1 MKILLKKLRIS
12 NFKGI
17 TALVVNFAIETSI
30 FGANGTGKTSIA
42 DAWYWLLFG
51 KNSSDEKDFNIK
63 NTVQTDLNEMD
74 HEVEGILEI
83 DGEEVTLRHVYRE
96 KWQKKRGETIK
107 KYTGNEHEYF
117 WNDVPCL
124 LKDWNARIEKILNA
138 DTFKKITHPAYF
150 NTIPWQQR
158 REALIAMAGEVSNR
172 EIIGEDKELEQLLAN
187 MGKKTIKEY
196 RSELSAR
203 KKKIK
208 DELEYIPARIDEA
221 KRSLPEETP
230 DFDALKIQIDKAAAD
245 LNEIDLVLS
254 NKTAAQRQWQ
264 DEQSAVQ
271 RQIHSLN
278 RQYADL
284 QAKLR
289 IELDNQDRN
298 AKADINAAEQ
308 RIENLNKSL
317 AQLEKDKADAAARI
331 EKYTARL
338 SQLRTEWSEVNS
350 RKFEYPDFVY
360 NETEN
365 TCPHCKQPLPEENI
379 NSRKETLL
387 SNYNTDKEQKLVA
400 FNKAKE
406 RELADNKAAGMKGKE
421 ALAEV
426 EGFLKQINDGITA
439 KKAEIDAHTKELD
452 ALKSQYTAPAPVE
465 ERLAEVLKNN
475 KEALSIQAALK
486 AQQALVKEE
495 PAEDNSEAKQ
505 RKAELTSLISDL
517 NKKMGLKD
525 VIASTN
531 ERIKKLG
538 EDERTYSQKL
548 ADAEGEEALL
558 LRFEK
563 LRMEQITNR
572 VNGLFKFVTFKM
584 FTVNIN
590 GGEEPCCETLLNNVP
605 FSDLNTAGRIK
616 AGIDII
622 NALSKHY
629 NVYAPIFLDNRESV
643 TEIPETES
651 QVINLVVA
659 PKEKK
664 LLVITGVNAAECQGK
679 YEEIL
684 KQRKL
689 KELAA

>member
-17 TALVVNFAIETSI
+17 VALVVNFGLETSI

-51 KNSSDEKDFNIK
+51 KNSSDEKDFNVK
-63 NTVQTDLNEMD
+63 NTVQNELNEMD

-83 DGEEVTLRHVYRE
+83 DGEDVKLRHVYRE
-96 KWQKKRGETIK
+96 IWRKKKGESVAE
-107 KYTGNEHEYF
+107 YVGNENEYF
-117 WNDVPCL
+117 WNDVPCK
-124 LKDWNARIEKILNA
+124 LKDWNTRIEKILNA
-138 DTFKKITHPAYF
+138 ETFKKITHPAYF

-158 REALIAMAGEVSNR
+158 RETLIAMAGEVSSK
-172 EIIGEDKELEQLLAN
+172 EIIGDDKELEQLLAN

-230 DFDALKIQIDKAAAD
+230 DFDALKVQIDKAAAD

-254 NKTAAQRQWQ
+254 NKTAAQKQWQ
-264 DEQSAVQ
+264 DEQSKINQ
-271 RQIHSLN
+271 EIHNLN
-278 RQYADL
+278 RRLADL
-284 QAKLR
+284 KAKLR
-289 IELDNQDRN
+289 IDLDNQDRS

-308 RIENLNKSL
+308 RIETLNKSL
-317 AQLEKDKADAAARI
+317 AQLEKDKADAEARN

-338 SQLRTEWSEVNS
+338 NELRTEWSEING

-360 NETEN
+360 DEKEN

-406 RELADNKAAGMKGKE
+406 RELADNKAAGLKGKD
-421 ALAEV
+421 ALKEI
-426 EGFLKQINDGITA
+426 EGFLQQIKDNIGK
-439 KKAEIDAHTKELD
+439 KKAEIDVLAKELAD
-452 ALKSQYTAPAPVE
+452 LTTQYTAPAPVE
-465 ERLAEVLKNN
+465 ERLEEVLKNN
-475 KEALSIQAALK
+475 KEALSINTALK

-495 PAEDNSEAKQ
+495 PVADNTEAKQ
-505 RKAELTSLISDL
+505 RKGELSSFISEL
-517 NKKMGLKD
+517 NKKLGLKD

-558 LRFEK
+558 LRYEK
-563 LRMEQITNR
+563 LRMEQITSR
-572 VNGLFKFVTFKM
+572 VNCLFKFVKFKM

-622 NALSKHY
+622 NALSHHY

-651 QVINLVVA
+651 QVINLVVS
-659 PKEKK
+659 PKDKK
-664 LLVITGVNAAECQGK
+664 LRYAGIETMEAV
-679 YEEIL
+679 
-684 KQRKL
+684 
-689 KELAA
+689 